1 MTSGS
6 SADLQRQF
14 RTLFGAGAVGSLPD
28 GQLLDRFA
36 SRRDDEGAEAAFTA
50 LVERHGPMVLRVC
63 RGVLGDVHEAQDAF
77 QAVFLVLARKAGS
90 IRERDTVGPWLHGVA
105 TRVSA
110 KAKARAARRRAH
122 DRKAAERAG
131 PHSAQDAELSWM
143 WAELHE
149 EVDRLPETYRAPV
162 VLCYLEGL
170 TNEEA
175 AGRLRWPVGTV
186 KVRLSRARDR
196 LRRRLSRRGLAPAV
210 GLLGAATASDAAAL
224 PPTLVDLT
232 VRAAMGRAANG
243 AVAAT
248 ALSLAEEALRTMM
261 LAKLKL
267 GALGM
272 LSIAAVTIGAGGLLD
287 QDGAKPGPKASP
299 ARGKARDAAAGPVD
313 QAKPGPKASPAT
325 GKVAPAEDDIATMR
339 RRLVETARQ
348 RLETQKAFYEEGRI
362 TIDRYIDAIEKLL
375 DAERLV
381 ATTDAARRAALERYV
396 TRVEDVL
403 HREQTELGIGRGTKA
418 DVAEVQ
424 FHLDAAKLRLLEEAA
439 VDDPGSRR
447 RDPSHP
453 TEPRRDAGP
462 KAESKLPAKLRGDY
476 VYVVEPPDLLTVE
489 VLEALPG
496 RPISGE
502 RLVRPDGTISL
513 GFYGDVEVAGLTL
526 PEIKEKVVR
535 HLRKFLP
542 DEALGLAEVDDNG
555 TPDDPSD
562 DKTTPVD
569 PRDSTH
575 VFVDVSAYNSKV
587 YYVQGAVASP
597 GRIPVTGNDTVL
609 DAIQY
614 AGGLLPIAESDKV
627 RLIRRGAPGQPD
639 VVMPVNYEEITA
651 GTDRSTNYDLMPGDR
666 LAVPYQKAKSP
677 EPPDRGEP
685 DRPAARADGGAVER
699 RLDALEKK
707 LDRLIHLP
715 DGKPRERGSGTYFDR
730 RPGSSLDRPSKD

>member
-14 RTLFGAGAVGSLPD
+14 RTLFGAGAVGTLPD

-110 KAKARAARRRAH
+110 KAKARAASRRAH
-122 DRKAAERAG
+122 DRKAAERVR
-131 PHSAQDAELSWM
+131 PHSAQDAEPSWM

-186 KVRLSRARDR
+186 KIRLSRARER
-196 LRRRLSRRGLAPAV
+196 LRRRLTRRGLAPAV

-232 VRAAMGRAANG
+232 VRAVMGRAANG
-243 AVAAT
+243 AVAAV
-248 ALSLAEEALRTMM
+248 ALSLAEEVLRTMM
-261 LAKLKL
+261 LAKLKM

-272 LSIAAVTIGAGGLLD
+272 LSAAAVAIGAGGLLG

-299 ARGKARDAAAGPVD
+299 VRGKARDAAGPVD

-325 GKVAPAEDDIATMR
+325 GKIATAEDEIATMR

-381 ATTDAARRAALERYV
+381 AATDAARRAALERYV
-396 TRVEDVL
+396 TRIEDVL
-403 HREQTELGIGRGTKA
+403 RREQTELGIGRGTKA
-418 DVAEVQ
+418 DVAEAQ

-439 VDDPGSRR
+439 ADAPGSRR
-447 RDPSHP
+447 RDPGHP
-453 TEPRRDAGP
+453 AEPRRDAGP
-462 KAESKLPAKLRGDY
+462 KAESKLPAKLRGG
-476 VYVVEPPDLLTVE
+476 YVVEPPDLLLIE

-535 HLRKFLP
+535 HLKKFLL
-542 DEALGLAEVDDNG
+542 DEALGLAEFDDNG

-614 AGGLLPIAESDKV
+614 AGGLLPSAESDKV

-666 LAVPYQKAKSP
+666 LAVPFQKSKLPASP
-677 EPPDRGEP
+677 DGGGP
-685 DRPAARADGGAVER
+685 DRPSGKSEAG
-699 RLDALEKK
+699 ALEQRLNTMETK
-707 LDRLIHLP
+707 LDRLINLLEA
-715 DGKPRERGSGTYFDR
+715 KTREPSPKTYFDR
-730 RPGSSLDRPSKD
+730 RPGPPPDQPVQK